1 MARELGLDN
10 AAFPDAAGVGVLQL
24 ALEKLEEEKVWSS
37 VSSFVAHLGPFS
49 KGGGAL
55 AARGSL
61 TRLRER
67 SPWPG
72 GRDRPAA
79 LHRSGPSRR
88 EPGPR
93 EDLQGGGEASS
104 AARQSRRAVGCRD
117 RGGSARGSVSAA
129 DDETALRDPLD
140 PVFTNVFKA
149 CFHLFW
155 VRFHMIS

>member
-37 VSSFVAHLGPFS
+37 VELICGSSGPLET

-93 EDLQGGGEASS
+93 EDLQGGGEAPS
-104 AARQSRRAVGCRD
+104 AARQSRPSVGT
-117 RGGSARGSVSAA
+117 A
-129 DDETALRDPLD
+129 EALREE
-140 PVFTNVFKA
+140 A
-149 CFHLFW
+149 
-155 VRFHMIS
+155 